1 MVYGEQRGAA
11 LGDFDAD
18 GRVDLAVTQNASATR
33 LFRNLKGRPG
43 LRVRLEGPPGNPL
56 GIGAVLRLKEGTRL
70 GYAREIHAGS
80 GYWSFDSPVQVLGSS
95 GTPDGLEVHWPGGKR
110 TAYDLPAE
118 AKEVVVNW
126 QGELRRQR

>member
-33 LFRNLKGRPG
+33 LFRNIKGRPG

-56 GIGAVLRLKEGTRL
+56 GIGAVLRLREGTRL
-70 GYAREIHAGS
+70 GCAREVHAGS
-80 GYWSFDSPVQVLGSS
+80 GYWSFDSPVQVLGSA

-110 TAYDLPAE
+110 MALDLPPE